1 LKTPSLKGF
10 GTALRTLTLISW
22 PFKARSF
29 KARSFK
35 EGEAFSASLYW
46 FPVVGLLLGLIL
58 YAISLLYGLLPSP
71 RWPEGVA
78 LLIVA
83 VEIWLTRG
91 LHLDGLADWADS
103 IGGLQGKE
111 KRLSIMKD
119 SSLGVFGGL
128 ALIVSLLAKWIAI
141 ERLLVSGSIIWL
153 PIIFVVSKDMM
164 VELMTTLPYARNG
177 EGTAKP
183 FVDQASGKQRVV
195 SHIISLI
202 LCAPFGPLA
211 LIFLGVGFL
220 ETRIFRIRC
229 RDRFGGITGDLLG
242 TANEMVYISL
252 LIVCA
257 LPGSKILFYT
267 GWGWLI

>member
-1 LKTPSLKGF
+1 MKTPSLKGF

-46 FPVVGLLLGLIL
+46 FPVVGLLLGLVL

-183 FVDQASGKQRVV
+183 FVDQASGKQRGV
-195 SHIISLI
+195 SHIISLL

-257 LPGSKILFYT
+257 LPGSKILSYT